1 MSLNTQLLNCR
12 RLTTGM
18 LFPTR
23 QFQPGELNRLY
34 ATVTEHYPFQ
44 SLQHLPDG
52 VRMANN
58 DNDCIIQG
66 GAAPQPGRV
75 QVNENNIFHFEPA
88 KQRALELFEIVCRE
102 LNIHQFLTFGVK
114 LTAFLPTDGPNSA
127 EILENSAFA
136 GFRGALDALGPGR
149 QGTGL
154 RVVLNNNGAYDLRI
168 EPFFTDLSQLYVE
181 LDVQHHEP
189 FSGIL
194 SVEEKMNG
202 AYRFL
207 TEEVRDV
214 LEQLV

>member
-66 GAAPQPGRV
+66 GAAPQPGRSGERE
-75 QVNENNIFHFEPA
+75 QHFHFDRRSIGRLSFLRSSA
-88 KQRALELFEIVCRE
+88 ELK
-102 LNIHQFLTFGVK
+102 LHQFLTSGLK
-114 LTAFLPTDGPNSA
+114 LTDFLPTDGPNSA

-136 GFRGALDALGPGR
+136 GSGRLDALGRGRRGPGW
-149 QGTGL
+149 G
-154 RVVLNNNGAYDLRI
+154 GAQQQTAHI
-168 EPFFTDLSQLYVE
+168 TF
-181 LDVQHHEP
+181 
-189 FSGIL
+189 
-194 SVEEKMNG
+194 
-202 AYRFL
+202 A
-207 TEEVRDV
+207 
-214 LEQLV
+214 